1 MNLQLFLS
9 LVILCSTSSNAW
21 SPTDSYAPGNVVC
34 PSDLKMLREAVG
46 LSDQETDW
54 LKKRDAITQPIL
66 KQWLETR
73 FAKTEAEQ
81 TLINEVFNAG
91 STSNERLPR
100 IGIAASGGGYRAMLC
115 GAGQI
120 AGLDNRTR
128 NGTEAGLGGLLESST
143 YLAGLS
149 GGNWLVG
156 SLAFNN
162 WTSVQDIIDST
173 ADSSNDDPIWDI
185 THSIIDPEGINS
197 IHDFDVWES
206 ISNDVHQK
214 KLAGFDVS
222 LTDIWGLALTRDFF
236 PTLTDDK
243 GHGNWGAMSFS
254 DLAKYEAFVNAEMPF
269 TIHVA
274 DSRYPGIKVV
284 NTNNTLFEFN
294 AYEMGSWDGT
304 VNAFANITYV
314 GTDITDGKPT
324 TDTCIRGFDSVPF
337 VLGTSSSLFNEFLL
351 ELNSTSVPSFLKQ
364 FLSDYLTDLSKE
376 FDDISVWDNNPF
388 YKSDYSF
395 SNVTSLIS
403 STSKITSNKTL
414 YLGDG
419 GEDGE
424 NVPLVPLLQQ
434 EREVDVIFAL
444 DNSCDT
450 DACWPAGLSLVSTY
464 ERQFG
469 LQRSD
474 LAFPYV
480 PDAETF
486 VNNGLNKRPTFFG
499 CDAKNMSDLAY
510 IPPLIIYIPNS
521 EYSFKSNTSTFKM
534 SYTDKE
540 RLEMIQN
547 GFEVITYNNLTGSSN
562 YDYCISC
569 AILRRSQERLGL
581 ETTDECNQCFSD
593 FCWDGTY
600 NQTKLPSWDDI
611 HSYSST
617 KNKRFEDSSLPYNS
631 SVSSSNSS
639 VTSSNSSSSVAQSTT
654 QSKNDAFAM
663 SSNWLI
669 TSIAVFVAAV
679 FN

>member
-9 LVILCSTSSNAW
+9 LVILCSTSTNAW
-21 SPTDSYAPGNVVC
+21 SPTDSYAPGNVTC
-34 PSDLKMLREAVG
+34 PSDLKMLRDAVG

-54 LKKRDAITQPIL
+54 LKKRDAKTQPIL

-73 FAKTEAEQ
+73 FAKNQAEKS
-81 TLINEVFNAG
+81 LINEIFN
-91 STSNERLPR
+91 SNTTSNKRLPR

-120 AGLDNRTR
+120 AGLDSRTT
-128 NGTEAGLGGLLESST
+128 NSDEAGLGGLLDSST
-143 YLAGLS
+143 YLSGLS

-173 ADSSNDDPIWDI
+173 SDSSNDDPIWDI
-185 THSIIDPEGINS
+185 THSIIDPEGINL
-197 IHDFDVWES
+197 IHDYDIWDN
-206 ISNDVHQK
+206 ISDDVHK
-214 KLAGFDVS
+214 KKSAGFNIS
-222 LTDIWGLALTRDFF
+222 LTDVWGLALTRDFF

-254 DLAKYEAFVNAEMPF
+254 DLAEYEAFVNAEMPF

-351 ELNSTSVPSFLKQ
+351 DINSTDLPSFLKEI
-364 FLSDYLTDLSKE
+364 LSDFLTDLSN
-376 FDDISVWDNNPF
+376 DYYDISVWDNNPF
-388 YKSDYSF
+388 YESNYAF
-395 SNVTSLIS
+395 ENVTSQINYNS
-403 STSKITSNKTL
+403 EITSSKTL

-600 NQTKLPSWDDI
+600 NHTKIPSWDAVDE
-611 HSYSST
+611 S
-617 KNKRFEDSSLPYNS
+617 
-631 SVSSSNSS
+631 SSSNITFQ
-639 VTSSNSSSSVAQSTT
+639 TSSPSSTPSTSSSTSK
-654 QSKNDAFAM
+654 SKNDAFAM

-669 TSIAVFVAAV
+669 TSIAIFVATI
-679 FN
+679 FG

>member
-9 LVILCSTSSNAW
+9 LVFLCSSSNAW
-21 SPTDSYAPGNVVC
+21 SPSDTYAPGNVTC
-34 PSDLKMLREAVG
+34 PSDFQMLRDAVG
-46 LSDQETDW
+46 LSDQESAW

-66 KQWLETR
+66 KQWLESR
-73 FAKTEAEQ
+73 FAKSQ
-81 TLINEVFNAG
+81 DDKDLLNNVFN
-91 STSNERLPR
+91 SNSSDVRLPR

-120 AGLDNRTR
+120 SGLDNKTR
-128 NGTEAGLGGLLESST
+128 NGTDAGLGGLLESST

-162 WTSVQDIIDST
+162 WTSVQEIVDQT
-173 ADSSNDDPIWDI
+173 YNSSIDDPIWDI
-185 THSIIDPEGINS
+185 SDSIIDPEGWNL
-197 IHDFDVWES
+197 IHDYEIWDN
-206 ISNDVHQK
+206 ISDDVHK
-214 KLAGFDVS
+214 KKAAGFNIS
-222 LTDIWGLALTRDFF
+222 LTDVWGLALTRDFF
-236 PTLTDDK
+236 PDLTNDR
-243 GHGNWGAMSFS
+243 GSGNWGAMSFT
-254 DLAKYEAFVNAEMPF
+254 DLAKYDAFVNAEMPF

-294 AYEMGSWDGT
+294 PFEMGSWDGT
-304 VNAFANITYV
+304 VNAFANLTYV
-314 GTDITDGKPT
+314 GTDVTDGKPNS
-324 TDTCIRGFDSVPF
+324 DTCIEGYDSVPF
-337 VLGTSSSLFNEFLL
+337 ILGTSSSLFNEFLL
-351 ELNSTSVPSFLKQ
+351 DLNSTSIPSFLKN
-364 FLSDYLTDLSKE
+364 FLADYLTDLSDE
-376 FDDISVWDNNPF
+376 YDDIAVWDNNPF
-388 YKSDYSF
+388 YQSSYSF
-395 SNVTSLIS
+395 SNVTSKMNS
-403 STSKITSNKTL
+403 HSQITLNKTL

-424 NVPLVPLLQQ
+424 NIPLVPLLQQ

-499 CDAKNMSDLAY
+499 CDASNMTDLAY

-534 SYTDKE
+534 SYSDKE
-540 RLEMIQN
+540 RLDIIQN
-547 GFEVITYNNLTGSSN
+547 GFEVITYNNLTGYDN

-581 ETTDECNQCFSD
+581 NTTDDCGKCFSD
-593 FCWDGTY
+593 FCWDGSY
-600 NQTKLPSWDDI
+600 NNSKIPDWNAIDDSSETTSKKFETSSPSSTSSI
-611 HSYSST
+611 ESSASATESSNTETSST
-617 KNKRFEDSSLPYNS
+617 KK
-631 SVSSSNSS
+631 
-639 VTSSNSSSSVAQSTT
+639 
-654 QSKNDAFAM
+654 SKNDASPIA
-663 SSNWLI
+663 SNWLI
-669 TSIAVFVAAV
+669 TTIAITFASIMG
-679 FN
+679 

>member
-100 IGIAASGGGYRAMLC
+100 IAIAASGGGYRAMLC

-120 AGLDNRTR
+120 AGLDSRTT
-128 NGTEAGLGGLLESST
+128 NSDEAGLGGLLDSST
-143 YLAGLS
+143 YLSGLS

-314 GTDITDGKPT
+314 GTDVTNGNLNS
-324 TDTCIRGFDSVPF
+324 DTCVKGLDSVPF

-351 ELNSTSVPSFLKQ
+351 DINSTDLPSFLKKI
-364 FLSDYLTDLSKE
+364 LSDFLTDLS
-376 FDDISVWDNNPF
+376 DDYYDISVWDNNPF
-388 YKSDYSF
+388 YESNYAF
-395 SNVTSLIS
+395 ENVTSQINYNS
-403 STSKITSNKTL
+403 EITSSKTL
-414 YLGDG
+414 GRCYLCFGQ
-419 GEDGE
+419 
-424 NVPLVPLLQQ
+424 LL
-434 EREVDVIFAL
+434 
-444 DNSCDT
+444 
-450 DACWPAGLSLVSTY
+450 
-464 ERQFG
+464 
-469 LQRSD
+469 
-474 LAFPYV
+474 
-480 PDAETF
+480 
-486 VNNGLNKRPTFFG
+486 
-499 CDAKNMSDLAY
+499 
-510 IPPLIIYIPNS
+510 
-521 EYSFKSNTSTFKM
+521 
-534 SYTDKE
+534 
-540 RLEMIQN
+540 
-547 GFEVITYNNLTGSSN
+547 
-562 YDYCISC
+562 
-569 AILRRSQERLGL
+569 
-581 ETTDECNQCFSD
+581 
-593 FCWDGTY
+593 
-600 NQTKLPSWDDI
+600 
-611 HSYSST
+611 
-617 KNKRFEDSSLPYNS
+617 
-631 SVSSSNSS
+631 
-639 VTSSNSSSSVAQSTT
+639 
-654 QSKNDAFAM
+654 
-663 SSNWLI
+663 
-669 TSIAVFVAAV
+669 
-679 FN
+679 

>member
-91 STSNERLPR
+91 SISNERLPR
-100 IGIAASGGGYRAMLC
+100 IAIAASGGGYRAMLC

-120 AGLDNRTR
+120 AGLDSRTT
-128 NGTEAGLGGLLESST
+128 NSDEAGLGGLLDSST
-143 YLAGLS
+143 YLSGLS

-314 GTDITDGKPT
+314 GTDVTNGNLNS
-324 TDTCIRGFDSVPF
+324 DTCVKGLDSVPF

-351 ELNSTSVPSFLKQ
+351 DINSTDLPSFLKKI
-364 FLSDYLTDLSKE
+364 LSDFLTDLS
-376 FDDISVWDNNPF
+376 DDYYDISVWDNNPF
-388 YKSDYSF
+388 YESNYAF
-395 SNVTSLIS
+395 ENVTSQINYNS
-403 STSKITSNKTL
+403 EITSSKTL

-424 NVPLVPLLQQ
+424 NIPLVPLLQQ

-521 EYSFKSNTSTFKM
+521 EYSFKSNTSTFKL

-600 NQTKLPSWDDI
+600 NHTKIPSWDAVDE
-611 HSYSST
+611 S
-617 KNKRFEDSSLPYNS
+617 
-631 SVSSSNSS
+631 SSSNITFQ
-639 VTSSNSSSSVAQSTT
+639 TSSPSSTSSTSSSTSK
-654 QSKNDAFAM
+654 SKNDAFAM

-669 TSIAVFVAAV
+669 TSIAIFVATI
-679 FN
+679 FG

>member
-1 MNLQLFLS
+1 MNIQLLLS
-9 LVILCSTSSNAW
+9 LAFLCSSSNAW
-21 SPTDSYAPGNVVC
+21 SPSDTYAPGNVTC
-34 PSDLKMLREAVG
+34 PSDFQMLREAVG
-46 LSDQETDW
+46 LSDQETAW

-66 KQWLETR
+66 KQWLQSR
-73 FAKTEAEQ
+73 FVKNQDDQDLLNSIYNSDSSDT
-81 TLINEVFNAG
+81 
-91 STSNERLPR
+91 RLPR

-120 AGLDNRTR
+120 SGLDSRTR
-128 NGTEAGLGGLLESST
+128 NGTDAGLGGLLESST

-162 WTSVQDIIDST
+162 WTSVQDIVDQT
-173 ADSSNDDPIWDI
+173 YDSSVVDPIWDI
-185 THSIIDPEGINS
+185 NHSIIDPEGWNLI
-197 IHDFDVWES
+197 DDYDVWDN
-206 ISNDVHQK
+206 ISKDVHMK
-214 KLAGFDVS
+214 KAAGFNIS
-222 LTDIWGLALTRDFF
+222 LTDVWGLALTRDFF
-236 PTLTDDK
+236 PDLTDDK
-243 GHGNWGAMSFS
+243 GSGNWGAMSFS
-254 DLAKYEAFVNAEMPF
+254 DLAKYDAFVNAEMPF

-294 AYEMGSWDGT
+294 PFEMGSWDGT
-304 VNAFANITYV
+304 VNAFANLTYV
-314 GTDITDGKPT
+314 GTDVTDGKPN
-324 TDTCIRGFDSVPF
+324 TDTCVEGYDSVPF
-337 VLGTSSSLFNEFLL
+337 ILGTSSSLFNEFLL
-351 ELNSTSVPSFLKQ
+351 DLNSTSLPSFLKD
-364 FLSDYLTDLSKE
+364 LLADYLTDLSTDY
-376 FDDISVWDNNPF
+376 DDIAVWDNNPF
-388 YKSDYSF
+388 YESSYSLSD
-395 SNVTSLIS
+395 V
-403 STSKITSNKTL
+403 TSKINSHSEITLNKTL

-424 NVPLVPLLQQ
+424 NIPLVPLLQQ

-486 VNNGLNKRPTFFG
+486 VNSGLNKRPTFFG
-499 CDAKNMSDLAY
+499 CDASNMTDLAY

-521 EYSFKSNTSTFKM
+521 EYSFKSNTSTFKL
-534 SYTDKE
+534 SYSDEE
-540 RLEMIQN
+540 RLEVIQN
-547 GFEVITYNNLTGSSN
+547 GFEVITYNNLTGHDN

-581 ETTDECNQCFSD
+581 NTTDDCSTCFSD

-600 NQTKLPSWDDI
+600 NNSAIPSWDAI
-611 HSYSST
+611 
-617 KNKRFEDSSLPYNS
+617 
-631 SVSSSNSS
+631 
-639 VTSSNSSSSVAQSTT
+639 
-654 QSKNDAFAM
+654 SK
-663 SSNWLI
+663 I
-669 TSIAVFVAAV
+669 P
-679 FN
+679 